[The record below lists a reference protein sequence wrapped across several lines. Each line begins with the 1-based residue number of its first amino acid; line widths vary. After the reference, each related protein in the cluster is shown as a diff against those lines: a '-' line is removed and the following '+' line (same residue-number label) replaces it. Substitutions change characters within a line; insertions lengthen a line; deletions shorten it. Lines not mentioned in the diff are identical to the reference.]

1 MAIANKKRIKN
12 LMDLLKGRMP
22 KSSYI
27 NVTQEDADINLGE
40 SMSNIDSQSVA
51 KKNYMNINEGQSS
64 YLDEPMSTQVGTNV
78 GRVKNLAGYKNVH
91 QSISGSSKVTSR
103 H

>member
-40 SMSNIDSQSVA
+40 SMSNIDTQSVA

-64 YLDEPMSTQVGTNV
+64 YLDEPMST
-78 GRVKNLAGYKNVH
+78 
-91 QSISGSSKVTSR
+91 
-103 H
+103 